1 MPEWLAGM
9 YVRQMHL
16 DKRNGHSAQRIA
28 KGDAGMRVSRRIDD
42 DRPNPLFAC
51 RVDTL
56 NQRTFVVTLES
67 LEFHTGTLSQLGQG
81 QIDVSQRGAAVM
93 FGFAR
98 TEQVEIGPVHYQNT
112 GLFDRPG
119 SSFSLRHSCKF
130 AANRCNLSSLF
141 LQQRRQG
148 RSTDSCPGPAIAVLH
163 RNALHPLRHYNQ
175 IGIRHIGCNTQHS
188 FDLVTA

>member
-1 MPEWLAGM
+1 MRFRM
-9 YVRQMHL
+9 
-16 DKRNGHSAQRIA
+16 
-28 KGDAGMRVSRRIDD
+28 DAGQAIELKADTDGQRASGQGGQGTVEITPKPGVDRRICRIDCRSRRIGA
-42 DRPNPLFAC
+42 RASFRASGRSGCSILTRLFSRKSDQNFDSA
-51 RVDTL
+51 
-56 NQRTFVVTLES
+56 S
-67 LEFHTGTLSQLGQG
+67 A
-81 QIDVSQRGAAVM
+81 GADM
-93 FGFAR
+93 LPFR
-98 TEQVEIGPVHYQNT
+98 
-112 GLFDRPG
+112 LFDRPG